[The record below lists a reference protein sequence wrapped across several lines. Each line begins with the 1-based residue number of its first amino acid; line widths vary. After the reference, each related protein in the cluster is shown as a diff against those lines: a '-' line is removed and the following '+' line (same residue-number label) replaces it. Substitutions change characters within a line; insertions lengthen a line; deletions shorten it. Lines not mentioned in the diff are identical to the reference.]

1 LPGGG
6 DARTI
11 RHVDVR
17 ISLEPQAG
25 IDPESVDRLCR
36 QLRNELRSLDV
47 EVVAPPGPEAAQPG
61 ARGGGVSS
69 LTEWLVTTGTGGGV
83 FARVVATIRN
93 WLGRRAAGHK
103 VTVTVDGDT
112 LELSGVT
119 PVERAEVVET
129 FVRRHQPA

>member
-1 LPGGG
+1 
-6 DARTI
+6 
-11 RHVDVR
+11 VDVR
-17 ISLEPQAG
+17 ISLEPEAG
-25 IDPESVDRLCR
+25 IDPESVERLGR

-47 EVVAPPGPEAAQPG
+47 EVVAPPGPEGARPG
-61 ARGGGVSS
+61 AKGGATAS
-69 LTEWLVTTGTGGGV
+69 LTEWLVTMGAGGGV

-112 LELSGVT
+112 LELSSVT
-119 PVERAEVVET
+119 PVERVELVET